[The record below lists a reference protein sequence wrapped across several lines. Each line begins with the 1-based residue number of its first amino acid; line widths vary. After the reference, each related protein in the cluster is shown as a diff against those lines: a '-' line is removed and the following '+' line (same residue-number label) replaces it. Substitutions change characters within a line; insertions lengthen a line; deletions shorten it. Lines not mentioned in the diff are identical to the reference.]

1 MWVKHTL
8 HAMLR
13 FNLHVW
19 AWYAFPDCVGWW
31 NTLESWDSWDS
42 LERWWQ
48 KYGHATTNHIHPTAK
63 LIHTIKCTK
72 LAGSF
77 LIPLLCKK
85 SLFMLAAYLVNI
97 VSGWHSKLLF
107 IGKYTHDVDHP
118 YCTKNSHKMITWQA
132 QKILNRFS
140 LYSSLPVEVPD
151 VPSFSWETHSFQVGG
166 QSRSS
171 KGDQLCWSSVKS
183 SLAIL
188 MFRKCQKCN
197 LNYAIGSALNVNKSW
212 GRSCLLSQSWIIARA
227 VYSNK

>member
-1 MWVKHTL
+1 MSLICISWQCRLVEHAWELGQLGQFGKVVAKIWPRHNQPYPTL
-8 HAMLR
+8 
-13 FNLHVW
+13 
-19 AWYAFPDCVGWW
+19 
-31 NTLESWDSWDS
+31 
-42 LERWWQ
+42 
-48 KYGHATTNHIHPTAK
+48 K

-212 GRSCLLSQSWIIARA
+212 GWSCLLSQSWIIARA